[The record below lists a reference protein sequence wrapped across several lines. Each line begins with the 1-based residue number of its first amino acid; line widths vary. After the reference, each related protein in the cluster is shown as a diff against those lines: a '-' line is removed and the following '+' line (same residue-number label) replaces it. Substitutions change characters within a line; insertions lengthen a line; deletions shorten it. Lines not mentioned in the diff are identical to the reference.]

1 MSKKSRRRNKRIL
14 GALGAL
20 GLGLAL
26 ANRGK
31 GTEMSNISVDGQ
43 GGGKDASTMKTKQKI
58 YQDDIMRGGKGT
70 KFVQPDLKFGQV
82 INKEGKVQTIKPFE
96 SAGLNLGISK
106 RKTNKTQAAVNR
118 ANREMSEGMLP
129 PQLRNPGR
137 TNMTTKQGDFR
148 KGFRNFIEG
157 IRPSDEIFMDPMLG
171 NTRDIAAKDGGRIT
185 KKGVKRGAAK
195 RGFGRAYTKGRK

>member
-1 MSKKSRRRNKRIL
+1 MSKKSRKRNKKIL

-31 GTEMSNISVDGQ
+31 GTEMSNISVDSGR
-43 GGGKDASTMKTKQKI
+43 GGDSSSAKARVKANTKTPEKI

-70 KFVQPDLKFGQV
+70 KFVQPDLRFGQV
-82 INKEGKVQTIKPFE
+82 INKEGKVQTIRPFE

-106 RKTNKTQAAVNR
+106 RKTNKTQAAVNK

-137 TNMTTKQGDFR
+137 TNITTAQGENRQFFKDIGNLIFP
-148 KGFRNFIEG
+148 KANFK
-157 IRPSDEIFMDPMLG
+157 S
-171 NTRDIAAKDGGRIT
+171 GGRV
-185 KKGVKRGAAK
+185 KKAKATGIAK
-195 RGFGRAYTKGRK
+195 RGFGRALKKRSK